1 MCWRRLLKRGA
12 FVVLPLVLTACAS
25 WLDRSTPEQEKA
37 RSFETQLQ
45 LRVMRYAD
53 GYMDAVVRVGGRLQS
68 EAADSS
74 LRFRLLDFQVKQS
87 TAAIQIAAGPNPRIN
102 AVDMVVLASLTRA
115 TVASNLPPI
124 LGAKADPVIETFG
137 RMEQGAWSLVDFLTP
152 AQKSDLKRRLDA
164 WAPNAASLD
173 SVAFNRL
180 ADFSRASGLPD
191 DDAKSGDSI
200 LVLIGAD
207 PLSGLNPALQEVQR
221 SRILAERAIY
231 YAERTPMLFDL
242 QSRAISAAVADMPES
257 RSLLATSNRVGESAA
272 RLVDTAAQMPT
283 VLSKER
289 EAAIKQLFA
298 SMEAQQGTMRELLTE
313 VRQSLDAGRGA
324 SDSVQGVLDRTD
336 ALMRLMK
343 VGEPAPPGSVPGRP
357 FDINEYTRTA
367 QALGDTTRE
376 LQKLMSLFEH
386 DLPAASQLGDMLRGK
401 AEAVVDHLFKRV
413 VEAFAMLFVGVLL
426 IVLVS
431 RLLGSYL
438 AQRATPRASPPGEGS
453 DRGAAAPSRT
463 AESADV
469 ARSPAYADERPVR
482 SLIRPSGAGEH
493 ATVNP

>member
-12 FVVLPLVLTACAS
+12 LVFLPLVLTACAS

-37 RSFETQLQ
+37 RSLETQLQ

-53 GYMDAVVRVGGRLQS
+53 GYMDAVVRVGGRLQA
-68 EAADSS
+68 EATDSS

-87 TAAIQIAAGPNPRIN
+87 TAAVQIAAGPNPRIN

-115 TVASNLPPI
+115 TVAQNLPPI
-124 LGAKADPVIETFG
+124 IGARADPAIDTFW

-180 ADFSRASGLPD
+180 ADFARASGLPGD
-191 DDAKSGDSI
+191 DPKASDSI
-200 LVLIGAD
+200 LALIGAD
-207 PLSGLNPALQEVQR
+207 PLEGLNPALQEVQR

-231 YAERTPMLFDL
+231 YAERSPMLFDL
-242 QSRAISAAVADMPES
+242 QSRALSGAIADMPES

-272 RLVDTAAQMPT
+272 RLVETAAQMPS

-289 EAAIKQLFA
+289 EATIQQLFA
-298 SMEAQQGTMRELLTE
+298 SMEAQQGTMRQLLAE

-343 VGEPAPPGSVPGRP
+343 VGEPSAGSVPGRP

-367 QALGDTTRE
+367 EALGETTRE
-376 LQKLMSLFEH
+376 VQKLLMLLEH
-386 DLPAASQLGDMLRGK
+386 DLPAASQLSDVLRSK
-401 AEAVVDHLFKRV
+401 ADEVVDHLFDRV
-413 VEAFAMLFVGVLL
+413 IEAFALLFVGVLL
-426 IVLVS
+426 IVLAS

-438 AQRATPRASPPGEGS
+438 AQRAPRRASPDEESARRDAFPG
-453 DRGAAAPSRT
+453 RT
-463 AESADV
+463 ADLADAARDPTHAGESEAG
-469 ARSPAYADERPVR
+469 
-482 SLIRPSGAGEH
+482 SLIRPSRPGEH
-493 ATVNP
+493 ATVDP